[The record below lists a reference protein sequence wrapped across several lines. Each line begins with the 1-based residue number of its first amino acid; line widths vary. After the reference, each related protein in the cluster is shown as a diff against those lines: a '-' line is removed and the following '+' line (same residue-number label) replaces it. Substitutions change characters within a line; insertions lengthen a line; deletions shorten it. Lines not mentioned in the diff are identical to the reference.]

1 MSVKF
6 EDIVESLET
15 DEELANRVKEK
26 FGLKNQDE
34 IDVEIAGL
42 KKKNADLLGKI
53 AKHKESEKTVA
64 ADIEELKTLKSGLK
78 ELNIEGLFDDNDVVD
93 TVTFADSISE
103 INKKLHSD
111 VTQGVDV
118 PKELSDA
125 RKELEEV
132 KSQSTEFRKNLVKRD
147 KEFEQL
153 NTNYEALMQE
163 KALCD
168 QALNNIMV
176 NQEFKT
182 LLVGRGLK
190 PEMAEALAPFL
201 IAKSGAKV
209 YKDDDGHFKAG
220 CEENTTTIQGWLD
233 AFQLSAEGK
242 AIIPEIEVQGS
253 GSTNANGRAK
263 KKFDDYSMTELAELY
278 RQDKKEYDR
287 VMKTRGIK

>member
-6 EDIVESLET
+6 EDIVESLEG

-34 IDVEIAGL
+34 IDIEIAGL

-53 AKHKESEKTVA
+53 AKHKETEKA
-64 ADIEELKTLKSGLK
+64 ASVQATELETIKNGLK
-78 ELNIEGLFDDNDVVD
+78 ELNIPNLFDDNDVVD
-93 TVTFADSISE
+93 VVTFSDSISE

-111 VTQGVDV
+111 VAQGVDV

-132 KSQSTEFRKNLVKRD
+132 KAQSTEFRKNLVKRD

-153 NTNYEALMQE
+153 TANFEALMAD
-163 KALCD
+163 KTACD

-182 LLVGRGLK
+182 LLVSRGLK

-209 YKDDDGHFKAG
+209 YKDEDGHFKAG

-233 AFQLSAEGK
+233 AFQLSTEGK
-242 AIIPEIEVQGS
+242 AIIPEVEVQGS
-253 GSTNANGRAK
+253 GSTNANGRTK
-263 KKFDDYSMTELAELY
+263 KKYDDYSMQELSELY
-278 RQDKKEYDR
+278 RNDRKEYDR
-287 VMKTRGIK
+287 VLKTRQAK